1 MEHRQGSMHQ
11 RGLGKS
17 RLRMIKDAK
26 QDGSEDLWLSTQ
38 LGLPKRTVER
48 LRTSLQSESGRSNRK
63 MKQPRQYNDVC
74 QLEFIQYQN
83 PAGQGR

>member
-1 MEHRQGSMHQ
+1 
-11 RGLGKS
+11 
-17 RLRMIKDAK
+17 MIKDAK

-38 LGLPKRTVER
+38 LGLPQRTVER
-48 LRTSLQSESGRSNRK
+48 LRTSLQSESDRSNPK
-63 MKQPRQYNDVC
+63 MKQPRQDNDVC

>member
-38 LGLPKRTVER
+38 LGLPQRTVER
-48 LRTSLQSESGRSNRK
+48 LRTSLQSEGGRSNRK
-63 MKQPRQYNDVC
+63 MKQPRQDNDVC